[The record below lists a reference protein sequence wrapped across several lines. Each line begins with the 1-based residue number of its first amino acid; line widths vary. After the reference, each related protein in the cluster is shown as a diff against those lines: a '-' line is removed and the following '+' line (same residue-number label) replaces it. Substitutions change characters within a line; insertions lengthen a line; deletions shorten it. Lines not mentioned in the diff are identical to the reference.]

1 MEQAHYNLEVHYR
14 SFSLGRYFGVELRL
28 HALTLLLLPGIV
40 FFAYAFGSEA
50 FRGFLL
56 WLLLVIAVLVRE
68 SSRILALQAAGV
80 RVTSLVLLPTGSVA
94 RADDAHEALSQ
105 SMERLLALVGPLS
118 NFAVGLTMA
127 LLMYAATPHIN
138 LFERPW
144 FSPAHLLRA
153 AIWAQILL
161 GGLNLLPALPLDAGL
176 LLRRQLRRIRGAAAG
191 SRAAAG
197 ISQSMA
203 LLLVLLGAFASNG
216 WLVIMGIIIVLTSRA
231 EVQTALATSTAEKIT
246 MGEVMLREYAVVSA
260 SDTLEDALRSTV
272 PSLQEVFPVVRGPLL
287 VGSVSR
293 DTLISALRRDRNSY
307 VQSVMTRTVD
317 PVAAGDLLLPTLR
330 RVQGRGGP
338 QLLPVVAEDQVV
350 GVISPGH
357 LSQAMASLGRTR
369 RLLGSNG

>member
-1 MEQAHYNLEVHYR
+1 MLSVA
-14 SFSLGRYFGVELRL
+14 S
-28 HALTLLLLPGIV
+28 
-40 FFAYAFGSEA
+40 AFGAGA

-56 WLLLVIAVLVRE
+56 WLLLLTAVLVRE
-68 SSRILALQAAGV
+68 TGRALALEAVGV
-80 RVTSLVLLPTGSVA
+80 RVTSLILLPTGA
-94 RADDAHEALSQ
+94 TPQPEDASAALPEQ
-105 SMERLLALVGPLS
+105 KERLLALVGPLS
-118 NFAVGLTMA
+118 NFAAGLTMA
-127 LLMYAATPHIN
+127 LLMYAATPRIN

-176 LLRRQLRRIRGAAAG
+176 ILRRQLRRIRGAAAG

-231 EVQTALATSTAEKIT
+231 EVQSALAASAAEKIT
-246 MGEVMLREYAVVSA
+246 IGEVMLREYAVVAA
-260 SDTLEDALRSTV
+260 SDSLEDALRSTI

-293 DTLISALRRDRNSY
+293 DTLMSALRRDRNSY
-307 VQSVMTRTVD
+307 VQSVMTRTMET
-317 PVAAGDLLLPTLR
+317 VAQDDLLLPTLR
-330 RVQGRGGP
+330 RVQGRGRP
-338 QLLPVVAEDQVV
+338 QLLSVVEEERVV
-350 GVISPGH
+350 GLISPGH

-369 RLLGSNG
+369 RLLGSGG